1 MIKQFLTRHSEKKLG
16 REFVGKKMLT
26 KSPPKHLHCGVQTIS
41 LQEQQQV
48 FGQEIPQE
56 LQLCPVSERKQGGA
70 SGSQARTART
80 LRTEKLDKR
89 MGPTAGSVS
98 AQCGVL
104 SNSLKGR
111 TSGDSTL
118 LPVTITTIYLLLTS
132 RSFFIM
138 QFVCVVLFKHGSR
151 VIRMP
156 SAKAKCIPKEQV

>member
-1 MIKQFLTRHSEKKLG
+1 M
-16 REFVGKKMLT
+16 GKKMLT
-26 KSPPKHLHCGVQTIS
+26 KSPPKHLHCGVPFLPDRLLACRSSTRSSGKKSHKSFSCALSQNESRVEQADPKPGQPEHCEDRETRQTD
-41 LQEQQQV
+41 
-48 FGQEIPQE
+48 
-56 LQLCPVSERKQGGA
+56 GA
-70 SGSQARTART
+70 YSWDCLSSTW
-80 LRTEKLDKR
+80 
-89 MGPTAGSVS
+89 
-98 AQCGVL
+98 VL

-111 TSGDSTL
+111 RSGESTL